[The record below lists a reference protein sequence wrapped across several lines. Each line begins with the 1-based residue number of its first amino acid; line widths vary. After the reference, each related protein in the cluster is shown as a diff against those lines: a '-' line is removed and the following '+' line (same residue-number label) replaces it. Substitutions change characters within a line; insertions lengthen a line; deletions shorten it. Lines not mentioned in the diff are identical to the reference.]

1 MSSRTMSTEEHEQLH
16 RAAELLRPIARA
28 AALGR
33 KNGLGLLIFGVL
45 GVLLSLPGL
54 DAADFAIGAILTT
67 TGLVEVRASRRLA
80 RADPA
85 APGLLARNELLLMAG
100 ILVYCMLQLTVL
112 RASGDELAELL
123 GDTSA
128 LGIDVAALTDSVNAI
143 IYSTFIAVTLL
154 YQGGLV
160 RYFLRRR
167 PMIDAYL
174 RECPE
179 WARRVVVEVRD

>member
-1 MSSRTMSTEEHEQLH
+1 
-16 RAAELLRPIARA
+16 
-28 AALGR
+28 
-33 KNGLGLLIFGVL
+33 
-45 GVLLSLPGL
+45 
-54 DAADFAIGAILTT
+54 
-67 TGLVEVRASRRLA
+67 
-80 RADPA
+80 
-85 APGLLARNELLLMAG
+85 
-100 ILVYCMLQLTVL
+100 
-112 RASGDELAELL
+112 LAELL